1 MPIIVGFMHNMI
13 AHVMGDVY
21 AKKSTFCV
29 RCRAVLMLIS
39 KLVER
44 IAEMVCTDDV
54 VMLNRIVELYCIY
67 IALIW

>member
-21 AKKSTFCV
+21 AKKSTFYV

-54 VMLNRIVELYCIY
+54 VMLNSIVELYCIY

>member
-29 RCRAVLMLIS
+29 RCRAVLMLNI
-39 KLVER
+39 E
-44 IAEMVCTDDV
+44 T
-54 VMLNRIVELYCIY
+54 CIENCGN
-67 IALIW
+67 ALHW